1 MAATESFYPSTTHK
15 LVANE
20 SAFQKTRPT
29 TGAISL
35 AGQNWQNWLTCL
47 FFPSTIF
54 EILWFTV
61 ESPVYAL
68 HTARNSNVDS
78 NAPLLDLPEKK
89 SGYAFGYN
97 ETLILISLYQ
107 KYETLSVIF
116 PSRKRQ
122 FGNWLPRTWKKNGL
136 NTCGTSQ
143 LNRIFTEMSQYAPK

>member
-1 MAATESFYPSTTHK
+1 MNQLFRK
-15 LVANE
+15 LGQPLAP
-20 SAFQKTRPT
+20 FLLWFR
-29 TGAISL
+29 L

-97 ETLILISLYQ
+97 ETLLLISLYQ
-107 KYETLSVIF
+107 KYETFSVIF

-122 FGNWLPRTWKKNGL
+122 FSRSTNDRS
-136 NTCGTSQ
+136 TSITTR
-143 LNRIFTEMSQYAPK
+143 N